1 MGVDTVQGYGRLRR
15 RSFHVGVIGVLVVLV
30 SAGCSL
36 TSGTDPSR
44 IVLPPTDVL
53 STESEVE
60 TTTTAAA
67 PSTPDTAV
75 ALPDWTIGRVIALAP
90 RVDNSHYHQGSVR
103 PNSPIEDTSG
113 FHFTTPD
120 RRVNCSTGTNGSA
133 TLACRLN
140 TETRGNPPADT
151 PSSCRWARNLV
162 TLSTDDTQ
170 RGACANRY
178 PVLYRSTIVDYGH
191 TISISRF
198 SCLVESAG
206 MYCLESR
213 SKSGF
218 AITPRGY
225 LPIAAGDRAPS
236 ALTGIPESASE
247 SEVATAGEGNQETPV
262 PSPPTS

>member
-1 MGVDTVQGYGRLRR
+1 MAA
-15 RSFHVGVIGVLVVLV
+15 LV

-36 TSGTDPSR
+36 SSGTDPSR

-53 STESEVE
+53 STQSEAE

-75 ALPDWTIGRVIALAP
+75 ALPDWTIGRVVALAP
-90 RVDNSHYHQGSVR
+90 RVDNSDYHQGSVR

-133 TLACRLN
+133 TLACRQN
-140 TETRGNPPADT
+140 TETRGNPPPDT

-162 TLSTDDTQ
+162 TLSTDGAQ
-170 RGACANRY
+170 HGACANRY

-198 SCLVESAG
+198 SCLVETAG
-206 MYCLESR
+206 MFCLESR

-218 AITPRGY
+218 AITPTGY
-225 LPIAAGDRAPS
+225 QPIAAADRAPS
-236 ALTGIPESASE
+236 ALTGIPESASP
-247 SEVATAGEGNQETPV
+247 SAATTAREGNQETSV